1 MVKDTL
7 ALINLSR
14 LGCNLRNEK
23 RDGITFVHSGQYM
36 GRSREE
42 MMESSPWH
50 GEREGD
56 WGTGEAGW
64 SRRGGSGE
72 SWGRSGGGVECMC
85 EGTLV
90 MGTGV
95 RRPSK
100 ECKGTASVTTRVSSS
115 IMVFSRV
122 TGLTGSLATNIGGG
136 NSASPGSH
144 MEAAGKVK
152 FDQYL
157 RKVLKA
163 GYFGLMTKVSQPV
176 AVVSI
181 FMSPGWTEEH

>member
-1 MVKDTL
+1 M
-7 ALINLSR
+7 
-14 LGCNLRNEK
+14 
-23 RDGITFVHSGQYM
+23 
-36 GRSREE
+36 
-42 MMESSPWH
+42 
-50 GEREGD
+50 
-56 WGTGEAGW
+56 
-64 SRRGGSGE
+64 
-72 SWGRSGGGVECMC
+72 ECMC
-85 EGTLV
+85 EGTLA

-181 FMSPGWTEEH
+181 FTSPGWTEEH